1 MNAWIYLHL
10 LKDFDDWKN
19 YDPPI
24 DGNLPPNLDSHWK
37 EPELSDANRTT
48 LYTWLELHLRWYA
61 NTCWEIIHTTEGIG
75 VEAVVIRDAFYHYCM
90 DMCIDVLWRPG
101 FLRATLENP
110 MHMSLLWDLDHFDQG
125 FEDMIFGVDLHA
137 QDKPSERRNWM
148 ATLW

>member
-10 LKDFDDWKN
+10 LKDFDEWKEN
-19 YDPPI
+19 EPRS
-24 DGNLPPNLDSHWK
+24 DGNLHDHLK
-37 EPELSDANRTT
+37 EPQLSDANLTT

-61 NTCWEIIHTTEGIG
+61 NACWEIINTENGPG
-75 VEAVVIRDAFYHYCM
+75 AEAVVIRDMFVHYCSG
-90 DMCIDVLWRPG
+90 MCIDVLWRPG

-110 MHMSLLWDLDHFDQG
+110 MHMCLLWDLGNFDQG